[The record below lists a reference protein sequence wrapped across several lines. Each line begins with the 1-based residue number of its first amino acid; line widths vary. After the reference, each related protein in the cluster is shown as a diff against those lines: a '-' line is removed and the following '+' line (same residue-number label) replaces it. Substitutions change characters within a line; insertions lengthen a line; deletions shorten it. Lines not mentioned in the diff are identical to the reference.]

1 VAACV
6 GLVWSFL
13 PPAMNLPTRSIGLAI
28 MLLLLFLGAALALQW
43 WLGRET
49 WQLQNLAIEEQRARL
64 ERIIAVSGLPPE
76 RWDAAFQRELG
87 AMLGGS
93 VQLYQAGTAP
103 TIQPVGPNR
112 LGFSERID
120 LAPAWE
126 ARVTFAA
133 PALLRSQVMH
143 QRIMAVIVL
152 LALLLALVPLLIVVL
167 EARRAVTSDQTTR
180 SPWAESRAQAVG
192 MEQFARLSNERTA
205 ALVEEHGARVRA
217 EEDLQ
222 VNRTLLGHAVAERV
236 RLGREL
242 HDNICQTL
250 YAVCLTLESV
260 QKKSALTPEMR
271 QRTEQCLAE
280 LRRVNQEVRAY
291 LQDLEPGRVNGQ
303 SFAAAL
309 AGLIGSLPTDDEV
322 RIERRLDPE
331 TVEQIPAHQVAEI
344 MNILREALSNS
355 LRHGRARHIT
365 LLAGRSEEA
374 IALSVQDDGIGF
386 TPVAGRGHGLGNM
399 QARAKAL
406 GGNIQLESSPGKGT
420 RIILNLP
427 VPTLA

>member
-1 VAACV
+1 
-6 GLVWSFL
+6 
-13 PPAMNLPTRSIGLAI
+13 MNLPTRSIGLALL
-28 MLLLLFLGAALALQW
+28 LLLLFLGAALALQW
-43 WLGRET
+43 WLVRET
-49 WQLQNLAIEEQRARL
+49 RQLQNLAIEEQRARL
-64 ERIIAVSGLPPE
+64 ERIIVVSGLPPAK
-76 RWDAAFQRELG
+76 WDAAFQHELG
-87 AMLGGS
+87 AMLGGN
-93 VQLYQAGTAP
+93 VQLYQAGTTPAF
-103 TIQPVGPNR
+103 QAVGPNS
-112 LGFSERID
+112 LGFTERID
-120 LAPAWE
+120 VAPAWE

-133 PALLRSQVMH
+133 PALLRGQVMH

-152 LALLLALVPLLIVVL
+152 LALLLALLPLLVVAL
-167 EARRAVTSDQTTR
+167 EARRTVASDPATR

-192 MEQFARLSNERTA
+192 MEQFARLTHERAA

-222 VNRTLLGHAVAERV
+222 VNRALLGHSVAERV
-236 RLGREL
+236 RLGRDL

-303 SFAAAL
+303 SFATAL
-309 AGLIGSLPTDDEV
+309 AGLIGSLPTEDEV
-322 RIERRLDPE
+322 CIERRLDPE
-331 TVEQIPAHQVAEI
+331 TVEQIPPHLVAEI
-344 MNILREALSNS
+344 MSILREALSNS

-365 LLAGRSEEA
+365 LLAGRNDEA

-386 TPVAGRGHGLGNM
+386 TPDARRGHGLGNM
-399 QARAKAL
+399 QARARAL
-406 GGNIQLESSPGKGT
+406 GGHIQVESSPGKGT
-420 RIILNLP
+420 RIILTLP
-427 VPTLA
+427 VPALA

>member
-1 VAACV
+1 
-6 GLVWSFL
+6 
-13 PPAMNLPTRSIGLAI
+13 MNLNTRSIGLAVL
-28 MLLLLFLGAALALQW
+28 LLLLFLGAALTLQW
-43 WLGRET
+43 WVVRET
-49 WQLQNLAIEEQRARL
+49 RSLQNIAIEEQRAKL
-64 ERIIAVSGLPPE
+64 GRIIAVSGLPPE
-76 RWDAAFQRELG
+76 KWDAYFQRELG
-87 AMLGGS
+87 AMVGGQ
-93 VQLYQAGTAP
+93 VQLYRTGTLPAGSPDSRQLTFTESVVNHP
-103 TIQPVGPNR
+103 G
-112 LGFSERID
+112 
-120 LAPAWE
+120 WE

-167 EARRAVTSDQTTR
+167 EARRSVVADGTTR
-180 SPWAESRAQAVG
+180 TPWATARAQAVG

-205 ALVEEHGARVRA
+205 ALVEEHGARLRA

-222 VNRTLLGHAVAERV
+222 VNRTLLGQSVAERV
-236 RLGREL
+236 RLGRDL

-260 QKKSALTPEMR
+260 QKKSTLSTAMT
-271 QRTEQCLAE
+271 QRTDQCIAE

-309 AGLIGSLPTDDEV
+309 AGMIGSLPAEDEA
-322 RIERRLDPE
+322 RIERRLDRE
-331 TVEQIPAHQVAEI
+331 TVEQIPSRQVAEI

-355 LRHGRARHIT
+355 LRHGQARHIT
-365 LLAGRSEEA
+365 LLAGRSDEA

-386 TPVAGRGHGLGNM
+386 TPEGRRGHGLDNM
-399 QARAKAL
+399 QARAQAL
-406 GGNIQLESSPGKGT
+406 GGSLQIESAPGKGT

-427 VPTLA
+427 VPTLP